1 MVREIRILEKLD
13 IKQKKKILDLDFL
26 ISCKRNSGFQIFL
39 LFKVSNKQLRTSKT
53 CTSCQ
58 KLLINMEIN
67 VKQKAVEVLE
77 QTFIEVKDSLCCK
90 MSYTD
95 YVQVCNTFMV
105 CNNKNISEVK

>member
-1 MVREIRILEKLD
+1 
-13 IKQKKKILDLDFL
+13 
-26 ISCKRNSGFQIFL
+26 
-39 LFKVSNKQLRTSKT
+39 
-53 CTSCQ
+53 
-58 KLLINMEIN
+58 MEIN

-95 YVQVCNTFMV
+95 YVQVCKTFMV